1 MENSPSSGPT
11 DPASFDRALRAHRVF
26 GHLNDDA
33 RAAMQPK
40 WRHKTLAAQDWVAEV
55 GALPGELIWV
65 LRGRVRLQS
74 TQDKTLCLDV
84 EAGELLGHRGVPSGG
99 AHDWT
104 ARALEPVV
112 LASLWRSEV
121 DALCEQQPAL
131 AMMLAPP
138 ATARASQDAAD
149 SLRAGLLA
157 KPLRELIKRAPLM
170 LAPDVSIAEAA
181 KAMSEHRVSS
191 VLMVHED
198 RLLGLVTDRDL
209 RNRVVAAGLDT
220 GRPLRDI
227 ATLNLQ
233 TLSVDGVGFDA
244 LLAMAR
250 HNIHHLPVLEG
261 QRPVGLLSAGDL
273 NAHANTSAVVLV
285 GDIGKQTTVEGL
297 AGCAARVARVQQ
309 GLADEDATAHSTGHV
324 LTTVTDALTVR
335 LLQLGEAEFGPP
347 PVPYVWVAAGSQA
360 RNEQTA
366 KSDQDNCMVLD
377 DAYDE
382 AAHGAYFKSLSTFVC
397 DGLDACGYV
406 YCPGEMMA
414 MTDTWRQPL
423 LQWRKN
429 FSKWVNQ
436 PDPTALMLTCVF
448 FDMRAVHGEV
458 SLLETLRREVLGLT
472 QGNRIFL
479 AYMANNALSREPP
492 LGLFGG
498 ISPARSGAHRG
509 TVDLKLLGVVP
520 IIDLARVY
528 ALAAGVHAVN
538 THDRLEV
545 VPQSREISADSA
557 RDLRDA
563 LEFLAHVRLRHQA
576 RQTAAGTPPDNFLD
590 LHELS
595 NFERSQLKDAFA
607 VVARMQKLLSQR
619 YQAGRF

>member
-1 MENSPSSGPT
+1 MENTRSTGPA
-11 DPASFDRALRAHRVF
+11 DPAFDRALRAHRIF
-26 GHLNDDA
+26 GHLNDEA
-33 RAAMQPK
+33 LAALQPK
-40 WRHKTLAAQDWVAEV
+40 WRHKTLAAQDWVAET
-55 GALPGELIWV
+55 GALPDELIWV
-65 LRGRVRLQS
+65 VRGRVRLQS
-74 TQDKTLCLDV
+74 TQGNLPCLDV
-84 EAGELLGHRGVPSGG
+84 EAGELLGHRALPSGG

-104 ARALEPVV
+104 AQALEPVE
-112 LASLWRSEV
+112 LASLWRAEV
-121 DALCEQQPAL
+121 DALCKQQPVV

-138 ATARASQDAAD
+138 ATARPSQDAD
-149 SLRAGLLA
+149 GLRAGPLA
-157 KPLRELIKRAPLM
+157 APLRELIKRVPLM
-170 LAPDVSIAEAA
+170 LAPDVPIAEAA

-191 VLMVHED
+191 VLMVED
-198 RLLGLVTDRDL
+198 GRLLGLVTDRDL

-233 TLSVDGVGFDA
+233 TLSVDGLGFDA

-250 HNIHHLPVLEG
+250 HNIHHMPVMDGL
-261 QRPVGLLSAGDL
+261 RPVGLLSAGDL

-297 AGCAARVARVQQ
+297 AGCATRVARVQQ
-309 GLADEDATAHSTGHV
+309 GLVGEDATAYSTGHV
-324 LTTVTDALTVR
+324 LTAVTDALTVR
-335 LLQLGEAEFGPP
+335 LLQLGEAKLGPP

-382 AAHGAYFKSLSTFVC
+382 GVHGVYFKSLSTFVC
-397 DGLDACGYV
+397 DGLDACGYE

-448 FDMRAVHGEV
+448 FDLRAVHGEV

-479 AYMANNALSREPP
+479 AHMANNALSREPP

-538 THDRLEV
+538 THDRLEA
-545 VPQSREISADSA
+545 VPQSREISAESA
-557 RDLRDA
+557 RDLREA
-563 LEFLAHVRLRHQA
+563 LAFLAHVRLQHQA

-607 VVARMQKLLSQR
+607 VVARMQKLLAQR
-619 YQAGRF
+619 YQVGRF